1 MSAYNVFN
9 SFIQGAI
16 VGVTNAA
23 IGSVIHRNIPRDGQN
38 LLAAIGVKRPL
49 FGVKDPIASSL
60 ITAGLKSA
68 IHIIGA
74 VNSGY
79 LNSNNYSNYNNYSN
93 NVIMGRNLS
102 SQSGL
107 LASHI
112 NGLSDVQA
120 GLLDR
125 WESLTPGVFDSSI
138 AQLILNERST
148 GTITNA
154 DGIPSLTRS
163 PYEEHNSISTVTG
176 DDYYAFDIVNFYPK
190 AKYTYLVHF
199 TFYQEYQPSL
209 TDSFTFLVK
218 KFDKPKI
225 TINHE
230 EINFYNFK
238 SHIPKNIS
246 YSPISLDIHDD
257 IKNETLNF
265 LVGYLRR
272 VSPIFNHDN
281 SKLFETNGLDFSN
294 STASYSLATQQ
305 NNINIIESIKVY
317 HLYNANRTMD
327 IHIFNNPK
335 IQEINLG
342 DFDMADGANG
352 SNITLEFVYDNYFLN
367 TGIKPEVPTNVLSIS
382 ELAPNSNPQVLT
394 SKGAINENNLTNL
407 LKTAVDPSD
416 KTNDDPATLSKTKN
430 GDSIIN
436 PIPSSLPEQINLG
449 LDNPKFASSLQ
460 LDQISNDTNTPK
472 PNIASA
478 INSLN
483 KEPLK
488 TPANPI
494 TGYDQPSGSAA
505 QRITPNFQ
513 SYLV

>member
-23 IGSVIHRNIPRDGQN
+23 IGKVIHRSIPRDGQN
-38 LLAAIGVKRPL
+38 LLAALGVRRPL
-49 FGVKDPIASSL
+49 LGVKDPVANTL
-60 ITAGLKSA
+60 ITAGLNSA

-74 VNSGY
+74 INSGY
-79 LNSNNYSNYNNYSN
+79 LNSNNYGNYNSYSSN
-93 NVIMGRNLS
+93 GIMGRNLS

-112 NGLSDVQA
+112 NGLTDMQA

-125 WESLTPGVFDSSI
+125 WEYLTPGLFDSSI
-138 AQLILNERST
+138 SQLILNERAT
-148 GTITNA
+148 GTIANA

-163 PYEEHNSISTVTG
+163 PYEEHNNISTLTG

-209 TDSFTFLVK
+209 EDSFTFLIK

-230 EINFYNFK
+230 EVNFYNFK
-238 SHIPKNIS
+238 SHIPKNIT
-246 YSPISLDIHDD
+246 YSPVSLDIHDD
-257 IKNETLNF
+257 IRNESLNF
-265 LVGYLRR
+265 LVSYLRR
-272 VSPIFNHDN
+272 VSPIFNHES
-281 SKLFETNGLDFSN
+281 SKLFETNGLDFSK
-294 STASYSLATQQ
+294 STASYSLVTQQ
-305 NNINIIESIKVY
+305 NNVNIIESIKVY

-327 IHIFNNPK
+327 IHVFNNPK

-342 DFDMADGANG
+342 DFDMADGTNG
-352 SNITLEFVYDNYFLN
+352 SNIVLEFVYDNYFLN
-367 TGIKPEVPTNVLSIS
+367 TGIAPEVPTNVISVS
-382 ELAPNSNPQVLT
+382 ELAPNPRTEVLT
-394 SKGAINENNLTNL
+394 SKGAELTDDLTNL
-407 LKTAVDPSD
+407 LNDAGDPSS
-416 KTNDDPATLSKTKN
+416 KTNDDPATLSKAKN

-436 PIPSSLPEQINLG
+436 PIPSKLPEQINLG
-449 LDNPKFASSLQ
+449 LENPKFANSLQ
-460 LDQISNDTNTPK
+460 LNQISQDTKTPK
-472 PNIASA
+472 LNVASA

-488 TPANPI
+488 TPNSI
-494 TGYDQPSGSAA
+494 TGYDQNTSAGA